1 MHQKPSTTGP
11 VGARE
16 GQERAILAAA
26 GARIDA
32 QWAQMEDSAAFVVLT
47 YEPFTPPALINA
59 QLTASPGWTATH
71 FAADVLN
78 RLDPGAGRA
87 FLADAPPQHFRVVL
101 LDGAGV
107 TLLYRRARP

>member
-1 MHQKPSTTGP
+1 
-11 VGARE
+11 
-16 GQERAILAAA
+16 
-26 GARIDA
+26 
-32 QWAQMEDSAAFVVLT
+32 MEDPAAFVVLT
-47 YEPFTPPALINA
+47 YEPFTSPALINA

-78 RLDPGAGRA
+78 RLDPGVGRA